1 MPDWKRLQKL
11 NDGEPIW
18 YSDPQL
24 DTKDEVWLYNKGG
37 ALRVWSEGTLD
48 KEDPNVFK
56 GLGPVERRHTL
67 YRLSTLLHVDVEVR
81 GAQSLVRRGTLNGA
95 HLVSRIETSRV
106 EALLAR
112 YRKLGFKDGAP
123 WNATK
128 KLVTRRQYHRA
139 PDKYWEVLVDGEHVF
154 EDYSGQTTL
163 ASREAALARAEQRV
177 RAKEKA
183 GFVLQNIELTDARFS
198 NPEPKPAPSAPRR
211 APLPKGP
218 SFPKPQDAF
227 EAVDVAIAMLKD
239 LHARFLTGHFVAE
252 QLDAAKE
259 KKRIATAEEDV
270 SFFKR
275 MHKARIGRWRTAKP
289 GRPKKRESSWDY
301 FLRVYGSI
309 TWIVGSGADQ
319 GLPMFLCGNVTGG
332 GWSCLEVAEDLYAM
346 DDLVE
351 ATGNTDLEDLMVF
364 HGGWHT
370 SRSFAFDPR
379 VGSATGELAII
390 PFDEGMEKLP
400 RPMKRERVQPFGL
413 WLHKRVT
420 QLVRTAERNLH
431 AAR

>member
-1 MPDWKRLQKL
+1 MPNWKRLQKL
-11 NDGEPIW
+11 NEGEAIW

-24 DTKDEVWLYNKGG
+24 DTKDEVWFYKQGG
-37 ALRVWSEGTLD
+37 ALRVWSEGKLH

-56 GLGPVERRHTL
+56 GLAPVERRHTL

-81 GAQSLVRRGTLNGA
+81 GEQSLICRGTLNGA
-95 HLVSRIETSRV
+95 HLISRVETSQV

-128 KLVTRRQYHRA
+128 KFVTRREYHRA
-139 PDKYWEVLVDGEHVF
+139 PDKYWDVRVDGEHVF
-154 EDYSGQTTL
+154 EDYREQTTL
-163 ASREAALARAEQRV
+163 ASREAALERAEKRV

-183 GFVLQNIELTDARFS
+183 GFVLNNIELEKAAFS
-198 NPEPKPAPSAPRR
+198 NPEPKPAPGAPKR

-218 SFPKPQDAF
+218 AFPKPKDAF
-227 EAVDVAIAMLKD
+227 EAVDTAIAMLKD
-239 LHARFLTGHFVAE
+239 LHERVPTGHFVAE
-252 QLDAAKE
+252 LLDAGNE
-259 KKRIATAEEDV
+259 KKRIASAEEHV

-275 MHKARIGRWRTAKP
+275 MHKARIGRWKVAKP
-289 GRPKKRESSWDY
+289 GKPKKRESSWDY

-309 TWIVGSGADQ
+309 TWIVGNSVDQ
-319 GLPMFLCGNVTGG
+319 DLPMFMCGNVTGG
-332 GWSCLEVAEDLYAM
+332 GWSCLEIGDDIYEM
-346 DDLVE
+346 DGLVD
-351 ATGNTDLEDLMVF
+351 ATGNTDLEDLIVF

-370 SRSFAFDPR
+370 GRSFAFDSR
-379 VGSATGELAII
+379 VVSATGERAII
-390 PFDEGMEKLP
+390 PFDESMQKLP

-420 QLVRTAERNLH
+420 QLVRTVEGNL
-431 AAR
+431 REVL

>member
-11 NDGEPIW
+11 NDGDPIW

-24 DTKDEVWLYNKGG
+24 DTKDEVWLYNQGG

-48 KEDPNVFK
+48 KGDPNVFK
-56 GLGPVERRHTL
+56 GLAPVERRHTL

-81 GAQSLVRRGTLNGA
+81 GAQSLVCRGTLNGA

-128 KLVTRRQYHRA
+128 KFVTSRQYHRA
-139 PDKYWEVLVDGEHVF
+139 PDKYWGIVVDGEHVF
-154 EDYSGQTTL
+154 EDPSKQTTF
-163 ASREAALARAEQRV
+163 ANREAALARAEQRV

-183 GFVLQNIELTDARFS
+183 GFVLHNIELTKAEFS
-198 NPEPKPAPSAPRR
+198 NPEPKPAPGVPRR

-227 EAVDVAIAMLKD
+227 EAVDAAIAMLKD
-239 LHARFLTGHFVAE
+239 LHERFPTGHFVAE
-252 QLDAAKE
+252 QLDAEKE
-259 KKRIATAEEDV
+259 KKRIASAEEHV

-319 GLPMFLCGNVTGG
+319 DLPMFLCGNVTGG
-332 GWSCLEVAEDLYAM
+332 GWSCLEIADDLYAM

-351 ATGNTDLEDLMVF
+351 ATGNTDLEDLLVF

-370 SRSFAFDPR
+370 SRSFAFDSR
-379 VGSATGELAII
+379 VVSAAGELSII

-420 QLVRTAERNLH
+420 QFVRTAEGNLRE
-431 AAR
+431 AL